1 MKVSAYL
8 IFLLSAFF
16 SQLSIADSMTNK
28 LIVKALNA
36 QIPQVLYEH
45 ENQPWNLGVY
55 SLRIDRSGIPSFSSN
70 ESQLVLSFPVNVSM
84 NGKVDQTIFGK
95 TIVVNCE
102 NSFVTHGRIVIEP
115 LFDSQPST
123 ANVDIQVPVPET
135 DLNCEGLSV
144 AVQPLLEQLVAEKK
158 VEWEHEMEAEMNKLF
173 KQLGI

>member
-1 MKVSAYL
+1 
-8 IFLLSAFF
+8 
-16 SQLSIADSMTNK
+16 
-28 LIVKALNA
+28 
-36 QIPQVLYEH
+36 
-45 ENQPWNLGVY
+45 
-55 SLRIDRSGIPSFSSN
+55 
-70 ESQLVLSFPVNVSM
+70 M

-95 TIVVNCE
+95 TIVVTCE